1 MIFGAF
7 GSIIEG
13 VVIAPQQ
20 AWKLVLAV
28 VLLAAIFLSA
38 CAHAPKQPIARRELR
53 QLVLSALGLYA
64 VGLLASITH
73 HGQLAGIVYAA
84 GIIVCALAVWLSRGI
99 DPGDPPDDP
108 DAPLDEHPPPGPEG
122 LTAFEWGK
130 FEQAFR
136 DYADKRREPV
146 S

>member
-1 MIFGAF
+1 M
-7 GSIIEG
+7 
-13 VVIAPQQ
+13 VIAPQQ

-53 QLVLSALGLYA
+53 QLVVSALGLYA
-64 VGLLASITH
+64 VGLLASLTH

-99 DPGDPPDDP
+99 EPDDGP
-108 DAPLDEHPPPGPEG
+108 DDGGDDPVDEQPPPGPDG
-122 LTAFEWGK
+122 LTAYEWAEFERK
-130 FEQAFR
+130 FR
-136 DYADKRREPV
+136 DYSERQRETPV
-146 S
+146 A

>member
-1 MIFGAF
+1 M
-7 GSIIEG
+7 
-13 VVIAPQQ
+13 VIAPQQ

-53 QLVLSALGLYA
+53 QLVVSALGLYA
-64 VGLLASITH
+64 VGVLASVTH

-99 DPGDPPDDP
+99 EPDDP
-108 DAPLDEHPPPGPEG
+108 PAGPDD
-122 LTAFEWGK
+122 LTAYEWAEFERK
-130 FEQAFR
+130 FR
-136 DYADKRREPV
+136 DYSERQRREPV
-146 S
+146 G